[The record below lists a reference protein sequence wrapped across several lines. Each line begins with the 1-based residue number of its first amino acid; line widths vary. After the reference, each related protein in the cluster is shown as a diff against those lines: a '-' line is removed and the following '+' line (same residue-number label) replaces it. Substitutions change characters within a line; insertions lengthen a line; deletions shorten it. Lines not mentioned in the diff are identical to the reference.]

1 MGSRVVLFTLLTW
14 IAVLDM
20 LPHPSVNGT
29 SEEFISTCGVRVCVC
44 SGEGGWFCSLKK
56 HYKQDTMEALF
67 GEPPVCPLL

>member
-1 MGSRVVLFTLLTW
+1 MFTLLTW

-29 SEEFISTCGVRVCVC
+29 SEEFVSTCGVCVC
-44 SGEGGWFCSLKK
+44 SGAGGGGGYK

>member
-1 MGSRVVLFTLLTW
+1 MGSRVALLTPLTW

-44 SGEGGWFCSLKK
+44 SGSISILVYLYVYTFRTVTSVPSGR
-56 HYKQDTMEALF
+56 
-67 GEPPVCPLL
+67 